1 MEPEHGRMSPFDEGK
16 LARETGLDRDQNPYK
31 RGTADYSDWLAG
43 YNSAKDAD
51 EATTLDHD
59 WRADTE

>member
-1 MEPEHGRMSPFDEGK
+1 MSPFDEGK
-16 LARETGLDRDQNPYK
+16 LAAETGLDRDQNPYK
-31 RGTADYSDWLAG
+31 RGTSAYSDWIAG

-51 EATTLDHD
+51 DAITLDHD